1 MADWKSVKSISD
13 KYGISVERVIAWV
26 RESQITTSVVGSVV
40 LIDDGSVCEL
50 VEKEKRLAHLKTNYE
65 QLCAKFEQR
74 IEAELRADEDAGLKM
89 RLLDDFLPVLHRLL
103 CVMIDKLNTEDR
115 KLFNSAFT
123 AAPLYRIA
131 REMGFE
137 SVKDYLIAYR
147 KVTRRLP
154 ESSDEL
160 IKRLQTDLERSR
172 DSFKEMEHTL
182 LRARQNH
189 EDANRMCSDLRDKE
203 IYYIERCE
211 RLKEKNRENEKRVER
226 LKKRLLKW
234 EKCPNV
240 GEAGNTGEDESL
252 QELSDEVGNLHI
264 REMELRAQRREL
276 ITRVARLEREM
287 YKYNSTEN
295 SFKSRLGEK
304 GAWRKIESEFER
316 CARTYFGR
324 DVEVVSRKEA
334 QEIRQLQIKALVDE
348 NYAQSG
354 AWKEMMAATEAKFAM
369 SGETMSDAGKLENEE
384 VETGTEPAAKDEVE
398 MIIEGIASLDE
409 MGASL
414 DRYKK
419 ETSEMIEK
427 YKANEEK
434 TEGFWNRLR
443 SIFR

>member
-131 REMGFE
+131 R
-137 SVKDYLIAYR
+137 
-147 KVTRRLP
+147 
-154 ESSDEL
+154 
-160 IKRLQTDLERSR
+160 
-172 DSFKEMEHTL
+172 EMEHTL

-369 SGETMSDAGKLENEE
+369 SGETMPDAGKLENEE
-384 VETGTEPAAKDEVE
+384 VETGTETAAKDEVE

-443 SIFR
+443 SMFR

>member
-1 MADWKSVKSISD
+1 M
-13 KYGISVERVIAWV
+13 
-26 RESQITTSVVGSVV
+26 
-40 LIDDGSVCEL
+40 
-50 VEKEKRLAHLKTNYE
+50 
-65 QLCAKFEQR
+65 
-74 IEAELRADEDAGLKM
+74 
-89 RLLDDFLPVLHRLL
+89 
-103 CVMIDKLNTEDR
+103 
-115 KLFNSAFT
+115 
-123 AAPLYRIA
+123 
-131 REMGFE
+131 
-137 SVKDYLIAYR
+137 
-147 KVTRRLP
+147 
-154 ESSDEL
+154 
-160 IKRLQTDLERSR
+160 
-172 DSFKEMEHTL
+172 
-182 LRARQNH
+182 
-189 EDANRMCSDLRDKE
+189 
-203 IYYIERCE
+203 
-211 RLKEKNRENEKRVER
+211 
-226 LKKRLLKW
+226 
-234 EKCPNV
+234 
-240 GEAGNTGEDESL
+240 
-252 QELSDEVGNLHI
+252 HI

-354 AWKEMMAATEAKFAM
+354 AWKEMMAATEAKFRM
-369 SGETMSDAGKLENEE
+369 PGETMPDAGKLENEE

-414 DRYKK
+414 DKYKK

-443 SIFR
+443 SMFR

>member
-1 MADWKSVKSISD
+1 
-13 KYGISVERVIAWV
+13 
-26 RESQITTSVVGSVV
+26 
-40 LIDDGSVCEL
+40 
-50 VEKEKRLAHLKTNYE
+50 
-65 QLCAKFEQR
+65 
-74 IEAELRADEDAGLKM
+74 
-89 RLLDDFLPVLHRLL
+89 
-103 CVMIDKLNTEDR
+103 
-115 KLFNSAFT
+115 
-123 AAPLYRIA
+123 
-131 REMGFE
+131 
-137 SVKDYLIAYR
+137 
-147 KVTRRLP
+147 
-154 ESSDEL
+154 
-160 IKRLQTDLERSR
+160 
-172 DSFKEMEHTL
+172 
-182 LRARQNH
+182 
-189 EDANRMCSDLRDKE
+189 
-203 IYYIERCE
+203 
-211 RLKEKNRENEKRVER
+211 
-226 LKKRLLKW
+226 
-234 EKCPNV
+234 
-240 GEAGNTGEDESL
+240 
-252 QELSDEVGNLHI
+252 
-264 REMELRAQRREL
+264 
-276 ITRVARLEREM
+276 M

-369 SGETMSDAGKLENEE
+369 SGETMPDAGKLENEE

-443 SIFR
+443 SMFR